1 MQAGVRLR
9 PEGQEYIGFARNK
22 GTMSPARARTAVDTA
37 EGAIVFTDLAGF
49 TEFTAI
55 QGDEAALDLLGVQ
68 DQVVGELI
76 EGRGRVVKELGDGLM
91 LWFDDP
97 CHAIETALELQ
108 ERFDEQSAKEN
119 LPLWVRIGVH
129 YGRPA
134 KRGSD
139 LVGHDVNVAAR
150 VADLAAPG
158 EVLIS
163 EAAAERVAERMEGVW
178 FEEMGPTVMKGIPEP
193 VGIYRCV
200 RAG

>member
-1 MQAGVRLR
+1 MG
-9 PEGQEYIGFARNK
+9 
-22 GTMSPARARTAVDTA
+22 TAVSTVR
-37 EGAIVFTDLAGF
+37 GAIVFTDLAGF

-55 QGDEAALDLLGVQ
+55 RGDEAALELLGVQ
-68 DQVVGELI
+68 DRLVGDTI
-76 EGRGRVVKELGDGLM
+76 QGRGRVVKELGDGLM

-97 CHAIETALELQ
+97 CQAVDAALALQ
-108 ERFDEQSAKEN
+108 ERFDEQSAKDN

-129 YGRPA
+129 YGQA
-134 KRGSD
+134 AQRGSD

-163 EAAAERVAERMEGVW
+163 EAAAERVAAGMEDVW
-178 FEEMGPTVMKGIPEP
+178 CEEMGPTVMKGLPEP
-193 VGIYRCV
+193 VGIYRAM

>member
-1 MQAGVRLR
+1 
-9 PEGQEYIGFARNK
+9 
-22 GTMSPARARTAVDTA
+22 
-37 EGAIVFTDLAGF
+37 
-49 TEFTAI
+49 
-55 QGDEAALDLLGVQ
+55 
-68 DQVVGELI
+68 
-76 EGRGRVVKELGDGLM
+76 M

-97 CHAIETALELQ
+97 CHAVEAALELQ
-108 ERFDEQSAKEN
+108 ERFDEQSSKEN

-134 KRGSD
+134 QRGSD

-178 FEEMGPTVMKGIPEP
+178 FEEMGPTVMKGLPEP

>member
-1 MQAGVRLR
+1 
-9 PEGQEYIGFARNK
+9 
-22 GTMSPARARTAVDTA
+22 
-37 EGAIVFTDLAGF
+37 
-49 TEFTAI
+49 
-55 QGDEAALDLLGVQ
+55 
-68 DQVVGELI
+68 
-76 EGRGRVVKELGDGLM
+76 
-91 LWFDDP
+91 
-97 CHAIETALELQ
+97 
-108 ERFDEQSAKEN
+108 ERSSKEN
-119 LPLWVRIGVH
+119 LPLWVRIGIH

-134 KRGSD
+134 RRGSD

>member
-1 MQAGVRLR
+1 
-9 PEGQEYIGFARNK
+9 
-22 GTMSPARARTAVDTA
+22 MSPVQVSTAVSTVQ
-37 EGAIVFTDLAGF
+37 GAIVFTDLAGF

-55 QGDEAALDLLGVQ
+55 RGDEAALALLGVQ
-68 DQVVGELI
+68 ERLVGELI

-97 CHAIETALELQ
+97 RHAVEAALDLQ
-108 ERFDEQSAKEN
+108 ERFDEQSTKDD

-134 KRGSD
+134 RRGSD

-163 EAAAERVAERMEGVW
+163 EATAERIGEGVPSCV

-193 VGIYRCV
+193 VGIYRCL

>member
-1 MQAGVRLR
+1 M
-9 PEGQEYIGFARNK
+9 
-22 GTMSPARARTAVDTA
+22 TPARATTAVSTVQ
-37 EGAIVFTDLAGF
+37 GAIVFTDLAGF

-55 QGDEAALDLLGVQ
+55 RGDEAALDLLGVQ
-68 DQVVGELI
+68 EQLVGDLI
-76 EGRGRVVKELGDGLM
+76 QGRGRVVKELGDGLM

-97 CHAIETALELQ
+97 CQAVDAALGLQ
-108 ERFDEQSAKEN
+108 ERFDERSSQDD

-129 YGRPA
+129 YGRA
-134 KRGSD
+134 ARRGSD

-163 EAAAERVAERMEGVW
+163 EAAAERVAEQMEGVW
-178 FEEMGPTVMKGIPEP
+178 CEEMGPTVMKGLPEP
-193 VGIYRCV
+193 VGIYRAM

>member
-1 MQAGVRLR
+1 
-9 PEGQEYIGFARNK
+9 
-22 GTMSPARARTAVDTA
+22 MSPARAKTAVSTVQ
-37 EGAIVFTDLAGF
+37 GAIVFTDLAGF
-49 TEFTAI
+49 TEFTALRS
-55 QGDEAALDLLGVQ
+55 DAAALALLSLQERLVR
-68 DQVVGELI
+68 EAI
-76 EGRGRVVKELGDGLM
+76 AGRGRIVKDMGDGLM

-97 CHAIETALELQ
+97 CHAVETALTLQ
-108 ERFDEQSAKEN
+108 ERFDSESNADD

-134 KRGSD
+134 RRGSD

-163 EAAAERVAERMEGVW
+163 EAAAERVAEQMEGVW

-193 VGIYRCV
+193 VGIYRCI

>member
-1 MQAGVRLR
+1 
-9 PEGQEYIGFARNK
+9 
-22 GTMSPARARTAVDTA
+22 MSPARTGTAVSTVQ
-37 EGAIVFTDLAGF
+37 GAIVFTDLAGF

-55 QGDEAALDLLGVQ
+55 RGDEAALDLLAVQ
-68 DQVVGELI
+68 EQLVADLI
-76 EGRGRVVKELGDGLM
+76 AGRGRVVKELGDGLM

-97 CHAIETALELQ
+97 CQAVDAALALQ
-108 ERFDEQSAKEN
+108 ERFDERSLKDN

-129 YGRPA
+129 YGQA
-134 KRGSD
+134 AQRGSD

-178 FEEMGPTVMKGIPEP
+178 CEEIGPTVMKGLPEP
-193 VGIYRCV
+193 VGIYRAM

>member
-1 MQAGVRLR
+1 
-9 PEGQEYIGFARNK
+9 
-22 GTMSPARARTAVDTA
+22 MSPARTGTAVSTVR
-37 EGAIVFTDLAGF
+37 GAIVFTDLAGF

-55 QGDEAALDLLGVQ
+55 RGDEAALELLGVQ
-68 DQVVGELI
+68 DRLVGDLI
-76 EGRGRVVKELGDGLM
+76 QGRGRVVKELGDGLM
-91 LWFDDP
+91 LWFDDT
-97 CHAIETALELQ
+97 CHAVEAALALQ
-108 ERFDEQSAKEN
+108 DRFDERSAKDN

-129 YGRPA
+129 YGQA
-134 KRGSD
+134 AQRGTD

-178 FEEMGPTVMKGIPEP
+178 CEEMGPTVMKGLPEP
-193 VGIYRCV
+193 VGIYRAV

>member
-1 MQAGVRLR
+1 
-9 PEGQEYIGFARNK
+9 
-22 GTMSPARARTAVDTA
+22 MSPARTGTAVSTVR
-37 EGAIVFTDLAGF
+37 GAIVFTDLAGF

-55 QGDEAALDLLGVQ
+55 QGDEAALELLSVQERLVGDLIQ
-68 DQVVGELI
+68 
-76 EGRGRVVKELGDGLM
+76 GRGRVVKELGDGLM

-97 CHAIETALELQ
+97 CEAVDAALALQ
-108 ERFDEQSAKEN
+108 ERFEDQSAKDN

-129 YGRPA
+129 YGQA
-134 KRGSD
+134 AQRGSD

-163 EAAAERVAERMEGVW
+163 EAAAERVAEQMEGVW
-178 FEEMGPTVMKGIPEP
+178 CEEMGPTVMKGLPEP
-193 VGIYRCV
+193 VGIYRAI

>member
-1 MQAGVRLR
+1 
-9 PEGQEYIGFARNK
+9 
-22 GTMSPARARTAVDTA
+22 MSPAQTRTAVSTVR
-37 EGAIVFTDLAGF
+37 GAIVFTDLAGF

-55 QGDEAALDLLGVQ
+55 RGDEAALELLGVQ
-68 DQVVGELI
+68 DRLVGDLI

-91 LWFDDP
+91 LWFDDA
-97 CHAIETALELQ
+97 CHAVEAALALQ
-108 ERFDEQSAKEN
+108 ERFDEQSAKDN

-129 YGRPA
+129 YGQA
-134 KRGSD
+134 AQRGSD

-178 FEEMGPTVMKGIPEP
+178 CEEMGPTVMKGLPEP
-193 VGIYRCV
+193 VGIYRAV

>member
-1 MQAGVRLR
+1 M
-9 PEGQEYIGFARNK
+9 
-22 GTMSPARARTAVDTA
+22 TPAQTRTAVSTVQ
-37 EGAIVFTDLAGF
+37 GAIVFTDLAGF

-55 QGDEAALDLLGVQ
+55 RGDEAALELLGVQ
-68 DQVVGELI
+68 EQLVGDLI
-76 EGRGRVVKELGDGLM
+76 QGRGRVVKELGDGLM

-97 CHAIETALELQ
+97 CQAVEAALSLQ
-108 ERFDEQSAKEN
+108 ERFEEQSTKDD

-129 YGRPA
+129 YGRA
-134 KRGSD
+134 AQRGND

-163 EAAAERVAERMEGVW
+163 EAAAERVAEQMEDVW
-178 FEEMGPTVMKGIPEP
+178 CEEMGPTVMKGLPEP
-193 VGIYRCV
+193 VGIYRAM